1 MIENQIKGDDKITIF
16 DVANYIIKTNKSKI
30 TNMKLQKLV
39 YYTYAKY
46 LVENNQ
52 PIFKEPIEAWLHGPV
67 FPHLYNEFKHYTY
80 NPFLTEL
87 KKEKKNI

>member
-1 MIENQIKGDDKITIF
+1 M
-16 DVANYIIKTNKSKI
+16 
-30 TNMKLQKLV
+30 V

-67 FPHLYNEFKHYTY
+67 FPNLYNEFKHYTY
-80 NPFLTEL
+80 NPISHGT